1 MKLGQRLCETGCKG
15 RAGSSAW
22 RRPFRTSWSPNCA
35 WPTPGQSARPPPC
48 CGTSCLV
55 ATPASP
61 YSRSTRQPPA
71 GRYPRTCACCSTSS
85 STTVEK
91 SFRVSGWRHCYCG
104 RSIRQTPN
112 PRPPAIITATTIA
125 AINPAG
131 NPPACSA
138 TIGGKAA
145 VVDPVSGVL
154 GNAATAGSGVFVG
167 VGAAGVDVAGRS
179 VGAGVGGI
187 VVGGTAVGGTDVVGT
202 GVGGVWVGDT
212 ADGTIGLG
220 SGVAV
225 ACTTTS
231 VVAVALAMPPRDDDG
246 PRSHRPVGKPL
257 AAPPPRIGS
266 NWQRSVDDDPAS
278 APTVRSKHSAPGDSE
293 HGGILT
299 QRDDGSLRLYSS
311 VRRLL
316 TTAMVI

>member
-15 RAGSSAW
+15 RSGSSAW
-22 RRPFRTSWSPNCA
+22 RRPFRASWSPNCA

-61 YSRSTRQPPA
+61 YSRSTRKPPA
-71 GRYPRTCACCSTSS
+71 GRYPRTCACCSTSP

-104 RSIRQTPN
+104 RSVRQTPN

-131 NPPACSA
+131 DPPACSA

-167 VGAAGVDVAGRS
+167 VGAAGVDLAGRS
-179 VGAGVGGI
+179 VGA
-187 VVGGTAVGGTDVVGT
+187 
-202 GVGGVWVGDT
+202 
-212 ADGTIGLG
+212 
-220 SGVAV
+220 
-225 ACTTTS
+225 

-246 PRSHRPVGKPL
+246 PRSHRPFGKPL

-278 APTVRSKHSAPGDSE
+278 APAVRSKHSAPGDSE

-311 VRRLL
+311 VRWLL

>member
-1 MKLGQRLCETGCKG
+1 M
-15 RAGSSAW
+15 
-22 RRPFRTSWSPNCA
+22 
-35 WPTPGQSARPPPC
+35 
-48 CGTSCLV
+48 
-55 ATPASP
+55 
-61 YSRSTRQPPA
+61 
-71 GRYPRTCACCSTSS
+71 
-85 STTVEK
+85 EK

-131 NPPACSA
+131 DPPACSA